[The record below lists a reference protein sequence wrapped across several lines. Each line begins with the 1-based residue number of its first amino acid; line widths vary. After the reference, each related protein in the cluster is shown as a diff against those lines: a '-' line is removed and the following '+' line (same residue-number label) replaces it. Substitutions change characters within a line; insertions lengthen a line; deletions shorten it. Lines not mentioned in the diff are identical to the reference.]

1 MDLRATPHRIGG
13 RLVVTLDG
21 SADLATAPRL
31 DSRLRAVVTDNPTAT
46 IHVDLDGLIA
56 LDDVALGVLLG
67 VAGSARSAGG
77 DLVAVCS
84 DASRRQRLMVT
95 GFTRAVTVLESLSD
109 PHDESGTVAV
119 IFTSHRTSADPE
131 GYAEAAARMDEL
143 SRARPGYL
151 GIESARGDDGVGI
164 TVSYW
169 RSAADAAAWKQDHEH
184 LLVQEA
190 GRDRWYDWYRVRV
203 AVVDRSYRFTAS
215 DQPSEIFHLALPDDW
230 QAALSGEDYTIST
243 RGVSLDEEGFIHCS
257 YPTQIEG
264 VANRFYSDLAAL
276 VILRVDTRL
285 LGTEVRVE
293 PAIEGGSDLFPHVY
307 GPIPI
312 AAVVA
317 TTPWHRDDDGQWRHP
332 PTR

>member
-1 MDLRATPHRIGG
+1 MDLRATTHRIGG
-13 RLVVTLDG
+13 RLVVALEG

-31 DSRLRAVVTDNPTAT
+31 DSRLRAVVTGNPTAT
-46 IHVDLDGLIA
+46 IHVDLDGLLA

-67 VAGSARSAGG
+67 VAGSARSTGG

-84 DASRRQRLMVT
+84 DAGRRQRLAVT
-95 GFTRAVTVLESLSD
+95 GFTRAVTVLESVSD
-109 PHDESGTVAV
+109 PYGESGTVAV
-119 IFTSHRTSADPE
+119 IFTSYRTSADPE
-131 GYAEAAARMDEL
+131 GYAAAAVRMEEL
-143 SRARPGYL
+143 SRTRPGYL
-151 GIESARGDDGVGI
+151 GIETARGDDGVGI

-184 LLVQEA
+184 LLVQDT
-190 GRDRWYDWYRVRV
+190 GRDRWYDWYRVRI

-215 DQPSEIFHLALPDDW
+215 AETSEIFHLALPDDW
-230 QAALSGEDYTIST
+230 RSARSGDEYTIST
-243 RGVSLDEEGFIHCS
+243 RGVSLDDEGFIHCS

-264 VANRFYSDLAAL
+264 VANRFYSDLATL
-276 VILRVDTRL
+276 MVLRVDTRR
-285 LGTEVRVE
+285 LGVEVRVE
-293 PAIEGGSDLFPHVY
+293 PAIEGGSELFPHVY
-307 GPIPI
+307 GPIPV